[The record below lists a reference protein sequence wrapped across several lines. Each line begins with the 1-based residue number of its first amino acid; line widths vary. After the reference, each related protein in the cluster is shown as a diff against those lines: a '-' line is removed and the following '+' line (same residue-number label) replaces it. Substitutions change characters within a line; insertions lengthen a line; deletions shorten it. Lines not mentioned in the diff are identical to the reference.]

1 MRTLKLA
8 VLSLAL
14 CTAAVPA
21 FSQDHQDHKA
31 ADPKAAEKPGHGQP
45 MDQAMMEA
53 WMKAATPG
61 EQHKHLARGAGK
73 WATTQKMWMAPGQPP
88 METTGTMEG
97 EMILG
102 GRYLHTVYKASMM
115 GQPFEG
121 QAFEAYDNVTQELI
135 SAWIDTMGT
144 GILISRGKCDD
155 PACKTVTVSG
165 TMADPMGGPTVTMRQ
180 VTTWIDNDNYK
191 FEIWGTDPQ
200 GGEAKMMEMTAK
212 RKK

>member
-8 VLSLAL
+8 ALSLAL

-21 FSQDHQDHKA
+21 FAQDSQQKKA
-31 ADPKAAEKPGHGQP
+31 PEKPAAAHGQP

-61 EQHKHLARGAGK
+61 EHHKHLARGAGK

-88 METTGTMEG
+88 QETTGTMEG

-135 SAWIDTMGT
+135 STWIDTMGT
-144 GILISRGKCDD
+144 GMLISRGKCDD
-155 PACKTVTVSG
+155 PACKTMTVSG
-165 TMADPMGGPTVTMRQ
+165 TMADPMGGPPVTMKQ
-180 VTTWIDNDNYK
+180 VTTWIDNDNFK
-191 FEIWGTDPQ
+191 FEIWGNDPQ
-200 GGEAKMMEMTAK
+200 GGNMKMMEMMAK
-212 RKK
+212 RQK